1 MSSSRPAIRHANNV
15 GCSSLRTSDLIEQLE
30 GGAMPVTTAQ
40 LIADLG
46 ERSVLPRRNITSSRA
61 LTERASTIVTSNRF
75 ERSAQS
81 AQARPLWT
89 NKLRFAHGK
98 AAIYGEDGQFI
109 LRDHSST

>member
-1 MSSSRPAIRHANNV
+1 
-15 GCSSLRTSDLIEQLE
+15 
-30 GGAMPVTTAQ
+30 MPVTTAQ

-46 ERSVLPRRNITSSRA
+46 ERSVLPGRNITSSRA

-89 NKLRFAHGK
+89 NKLRFAHMAK
-98 AAIYGEDGQFI
+98 RPYGDEDGQFI